1 MSAPVSAPDQP
12 TSGSPPRGEIAA
24 LRQIRESARGLLEQ
38 GKVEETWDFFLAALQ
53 AVLVKN
59 RELEWLVAKLQRER
73 LGRRSERLDPG
84 QLALLFDLLIG
95 QGSAGTEIDL
105 ETLAQEDAVL
115 DGEIAKA
122 EQEHP
127 EASRTRRKKRKT
139 GAGWQTQ
146 GVERQVHEVKVP
158 PADRKCPTCH
168 EEMDCIGFD
177 VTHRLEYVPGHFV
190 DHEHR
195 EEKLACGR
203 CKDGVRTAPAPP
215 QVLERSA
222 ADASLL
228 AHVVV
233 SKFADH
239 TPLHRLSSIY
249 ARSGAEIPVSTLS
262 DWTAGVGDLVT
273 PLVERLAQ
281 RVLASHIVRTDATG
295 LRVLDPQSPEHIE
308 LGTMWAYI
316 GDDRDVLFRYTPTGE
331 GATGPWA
338 FLAGRT
344 GYVQA
349 DAANV
354 FDRLFTGQVAQA
366 TELGCWSHGRRRLV
380 ELEDTDCRVAYP
392 LKLIARL
399 YRIEHLADALGLT
412 PDDRAVLR
420 RERSAPVLEQLQR
433 WCVVTHRN
441 EPPSTNLAKAT
452 GYLLNHWQAL
462 SRFLEDGRIDLDNNL
477 TEQQLRDIALGRKNY
492 LFAGSH
498 EAARRAANLY
508 SLTRTC
514 AQYGVP
520 PLPYFTE
527 VLQKLGSG
535 WSVTRLEEL
544 LPHRWSPTNV
554 TPLHNTNAP

>member
-1 MSAPVSAPDQP
+1 MSAPDQP
-12 TSGSPPRGEIAA
+12 TSASPPPREEIAA
-24 LRQIRESARGLLEQ
+24 LRQIRESAKVLLQQ
-38 GKVEETWDFFLAALQ
+38 GKTDETWEFLLSALQ
-53 AVLVKN
+53 AVLVKI
-59 RELEWLVAKLQRER
+59 RELEWLVAKLRRER
-73 LGRRSERLDPG
+73 IGRHSERLDPG

-95 QGSAGTEIDL
+95 QGGAGTEIDL

-115 DGEIAKA
+115 DDEIGKA
-122 EQEHP
+122 EKEHA
-127 EASRTRRKKRKT
+127 EASRTRRKKRKN

-146 GVERQVHEVKVP
+146 GVERQVHHVEVP
-158 PADRKCPTCH
+158 PADRKCPTCQ
-168 EEMDCIGFD
+168 EEMERIGID
-177 VTHRLEYVPGHFV
+177 VTRRLEYVPGHFV
-190 DHEHR
+190 EHEHHL
-195 EEKLACGR
+195 EKLACRR
-203 CKDGVRTAPAPP
+203 CKEGVTTAPAPP

-239 TPLHRLSSIY
+239 TPLHRLSRIY

-262 DWTAGVGDLVT
+262 DWVAGVGELVA

-281 RVLASHIVRTDATG
+281 RVLDAHIVRTDATG
-295 LRVLDPQSPEHIE
+295 LRVLDPQSPDHIE
-308 LGTMWAYI
+308 LGAMWAYV

-331 GATGPWA
+331 GATGPWV

-349 DAANV
+349 DASNV

-412 PDDRAVLR
+412 PDDRVALR
-420 RERSAPVLEQLQR
+420 QERSAPVLEKLQR
-433 WCVVTHRN
+433 WCVITHSS
-441 EPPSTNLAKAT
+441 EPPSTNLAKAA
-452 GYLLNHWQAL
+452 GYLLNHWPAL

-498 EAARRAANLY
+498 EAARRAADLY

-520 PLPYFTE
+520 PLVYFTE
-527 VLQKLGSG
+527 VLQKLANG
-535 WSVTRLEEL
+535 WSITRLEEL
-544 LPHRWSPTNV
+544 LPHRWSLQP
-554 TPLHNTNAP
+554 HHAQAP